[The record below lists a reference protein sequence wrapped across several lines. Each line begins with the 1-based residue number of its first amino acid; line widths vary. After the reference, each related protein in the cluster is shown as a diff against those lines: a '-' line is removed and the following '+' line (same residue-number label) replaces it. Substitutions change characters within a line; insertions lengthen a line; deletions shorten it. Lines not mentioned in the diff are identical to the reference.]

1 MPHDLTD
8 APDRTLHDPSKQ
20 TEEKRHDLSRLIAGG
35 YVEVAGNRP
44 AYKITA
50 KGNKF
55 LGERGAGLIEHRS
68 HTVTRK
74 NPEVLYLP

>member
-1 MPHDLTD
+1 MSHDLTD
-8 APDRTLHDPSKQ
+8 AEIALLCSIGEFDPSKQ

-44 AYKITA
+44 AYKLTA

-55 LGERGAGLIEHRS
+55 LGERGAGLNEA
-68 HTVTRK
+68 
-74 NPEVLYLP
+74 

>member
-1 MPHDLTD
+1 MSHDLTD
-8 APDRTLHDPSKQ
+8 AEIALLRSIGEFDPSKQ

-44 AYKITA
+44 AYKLTA

-55 LGERGAGLIEHRS
+55 LGERGAGLNEA
-68 HTVTRK
+68 
-74 NPEVLYLP
+74 